1 MSLGMMGGENLLPH
15 PVRPAKENGMP
26 HEKSASAVPTKIL
39 VPVDFSSSS
48 HAALDAA
55 IEQAEKF
62 HAEIILLHV
71 IPAFP
76 NVSIPDSIT
85 EASVVEQAQKAAK
98 DRFAVSQKALA
109 AKGIQMRSSVEV
121 GNDIAGAI
129 LDAAERENADMI
141 VISTHGLSGWY
152 PMVFGSIAEKI
163 VKLAQCPV
171 LLLRTPKPETTA
183 KVPFGRSMEWW

>member
-1 MSLGMMGGENLLPH
+1 MSQ
-15 PVRPAKENGMP
+15 
-26 HEKSASAVPTKIL
+26 EKSASAIPTKIL
-39 VPVDFSSSS
+39 VPVDFSASS

-55 IEQAEKF
+55 TELAEKF
-62 HAEIILLHV
+62 NAEIALLHV

-76 NVSIPDSIT
+76 NVSIPDSFT
-85 EASVVEQAQKAAK
+85 EAAVVEQAQKAAEE
-98 DRFAVSQKALA
+98 RFAVSQKALA
-109 AKGIQMRSSVEV
+109 ARGIKMTSSVEV
-121 GNDIAGAI
+121 GNDVAGAI
-129 LDAAERENADMI
+129 LETAERENADMI

-171 LLLRTPKPETTA
+171 LLLRTPRPETTA

>member
-1 MSLGMMGGENLLPH
+1 MS
-15 PVRPAKENGMP
+15 R
-26 HEKSASAVPTKIL
+26 EKTYSAIPTKIL

-55 IEQAEKF
+55 TELAEKF
-62 HAEIILLHV
+62 HAEIDLLHV

-85 EASVVEQAQKAAK
+85 EAAVVEAAKKAAEE
-98 DRFAVSQKALA
+98 RFAVSQKALA
-109 AKGIQMRSSVEV
+109 TKGIKVTASVEV
-121 GNDIAGAI
+121 GNDVAGAI
-129 LDAAERENADMI
+129 LDAAERDHADLL

-163 VKLAQCPV
+163 VKLVACPL
-171 LLLRTPKPETTA
+171 LLLRTPKPESTA